1 MGSTNEAVATL
12 EGMRDESIVAD
23 AEMRSVGWLE

>member
-23 AEMRSVGWLE
+23 AEMRYIW